1 MYIYIYVCMCV
12 HTYVYSSCVICRFI
26 LTFLVQFPVIA
37 DADCVVHSG
46 PTGVS
51 MHCLAVGGGGAVEE
65 RMYVRTWAAVDSL
78 SLLFGLPL

>member
-1 MYIYIYVCMCV
+1 M
-12 HTYVYSSCVICRFI
+12 
-26 LTFLVQFPVIA
+26 TFLVHFPVIA

-65 RMYVRTWAAVDSL
+65 RMYVRTWAAVYSL